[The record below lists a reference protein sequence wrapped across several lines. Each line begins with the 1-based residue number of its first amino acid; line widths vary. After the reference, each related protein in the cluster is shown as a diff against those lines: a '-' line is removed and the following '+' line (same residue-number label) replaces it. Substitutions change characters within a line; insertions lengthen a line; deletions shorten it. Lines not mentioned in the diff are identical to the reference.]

1 MEKPC
6 QEKIN
11 KYEIYIDVSDW
22 GQFSKLFGLQKLIRI
37 STISERRRRMKITRK
52 KVKLKEQSQQRGIGE
67 KVQAVF

>member
-22 GQFSKLFGLQKLIRI
+22 GQFSKLFGLRI